1 MYKRRDMNMAKR
13 KTKWVKKR
21 HIIVRNLLYL
31 PLYIYTTL
39 KYGIKIEKFCGDDNR
54 PYLILFNHQTT
65 FDQFFISLSFPKHVY
80 FVASEDLFSNG
91 FVSKLITWLVAP
103 IPFKKSTSDITGV
116 KNCLRVSREGGSIG
130 MAPEGNR
137 TYSGTTEYIKPAVAS
152 LAKALKMPVALY
164 RIEGGYGVQ
173 PRWSDKV
180 RKGKMKVYCSKI
192 IEPETLEKLSNEE
205 LFDVIYNELYV
216 DERLDKSHFYSKNN
230 AEFLDRVF
238 YYCPY
243 CNFSEFYSVKDIIL
257 CKTCERKIRYLPD
270 KTLKGIDFNFPFD
283 NTKDWYDA
291 QTEYMIN
298 LKTDGYKDKAIFKDN
313 ICFINNFYCDKKIIL
328 DKDAA
333 LFAYSDRFVID
344 TAEKSYTFMYSELSA
359 ATVLG
364 RNKMNIY
371 LDKQIFQFKGN
382 KHFNALKYLQLYSKI
397 ALEER
402 GEPCGK
408 YLGL

>member
-1 MYKRRDMNMAKR
+1 MA
-13 KTKWVKKR
+13 KTKWVKPR
-21 HIIVRNLLYL
+21 HTVVRNLLYL
-31 PLYIYTTL
+31 PLYFYTTI
-39 KYGIKIEKFCGDDNR
+39 KYGIKIEKFCGDKDR
-54 PYLILFNHQTT
+54 PHLILFNHQTT
-65 FDQFFISLSFPKHVY
+65 FDQFFISLSYPKHVY

-91 FVSKLITWLVAP
+91 FLSKLITWLVAP
-103 IPFKKSTSDITGV
+103 IPFRKSTSDITGV

-137 TYSGTTEYIKPAVAS
+137 TYSGTTEYIKPSVAS

-180 RKGKMKVYCSKI
+180 RHGKMKVFCSKV
-192 IEPETLEKLSNEE
+192 IEPETYADMSNDE
-205 LFDVIYNELYV
+205 LFDVIYKELYV
-216 DERLDKSHFYSKNN
+216 DERLDKSKFYSKNN

-243 CNFSEFYSVKDIIL
+243 CNLSEFYSKKDIIL
-257 CKTCERKIRYLPD
+257 CKKCERAVRYLPD
-270 KTLKGIDFNFPFD
+270 KSLKGIDFDFPFD
-283 NTKDWYDA
+283 NIKDWYDA
-291 QTEYMIN
+291 RTDYLIN
-298 LKTDGYKDKAIFKDN
+298 LKLDEFKDKAIFKDN
-313 ICFINNFYCDKKIIL
+313 ISFINNVYCDKKIIL
-328 DKDAA
+328 DKCAA

-344 TAEKSYTFMYSELSA
+344 TKDNSYTFMYSELSA

-371 LDKQIFQFKGN
+371 LDKQIYQFKGD
-382 KHFNALKYLQLYSKI
+382 KHFNALKYLQLYYKTVNE
-397 ALEER
+397 AK
-402 GEPCGK
+402 GEQGVK